1 MQLLKIAFFLSLI
14 ELYDGLTSFPARH
27 ETIDCECASMYD
39 RPSLSIFAVIAC
51 LQRNYAEALSR
62 SDVKA
67 IVLTGIF
74 FWGKKKLFS
83 SIPCWCCVSGV
94 FTCHAGAKGR
104 FCGGFD
110 ITAFGKK
117 PSKNEAVFP

>member
-1 MQLLKIAFFLSLI
+1 MIVN
-14 ELYDGLTSFPARH
+14 
-27 ETIDCECASMYD
+27 ASMYD

-74 FWGKKKLFS
+74 FWGKKKKLFS
-83 SIPCWCCVSGV
+83 SIPCWCCVSSV
-94 FTCHAGAKGR
+94 SHVVQVPR
-104 FCGGFD
+104 GGF
-110 ITAFGKK
+110 
-117 PSKNEAVFP
+117 AVDLI

>member
-1 MQLLKIAFFLSLI
+1 
-14 ELYDGLTSFPARH
+14 
-27 ETIDCECASMYD
+27 MYD

-74 FWGKKKLFS
+74 WKKRS
-83 SIPCWCCVSGV
+83 YSRAS
-94 FTCHAGAKGR
+94 HAGAVFQVFSHVMQVPR
-104 FCGGFD
+104 GGFAAD
-110 ITAFGKK
+110 LI
-117 PSKNEAVFP
+117 